1 MSQKSAHLENM
12 RCISYMIIAMAG
24 FAIEDAIIKQLSNS
38 MPISQILILIGIG
51 GLVIFSLA
59 ARYWAIRILSA
70 EIKNPRFLIRSLCEL
85 AAAISFV
92 TAIVEGSLSISSAII
107 QATPL
112 AVVIG
117 GAFFL
122 KQQVSGLSWALVLT
136 GFIGVLMV
144 TQPGLEGFKPATL
157 FAVAAVFFLAIR
169 DIITRSIS
177 DSIPVITISFWA
189 FFASLSA
196 GLITVP
202 FFEPFQVPSSKDV
215 LLVTAS
221 VCTASFAYCA
231 VVLATRAGEISVVA
245 PFRYTRLLFALGLSV
260 VFFDENINGLMLLGS
275 VLIATSGV
283 LMLAVTQRQ

>member
-1 MSQKSAHLENM
+1 MSQISTPIENM
-12 RCISYMIIAMAG
+12 RCIFYMIIAMAG

-38 MPISQILILIGIG
+38 MPISEILILIGIG
-51 GLVIFSLA
+51 GLIIFSLA
-59 ARYWAIRILSA
+59 ARHRTIRIFSA
-70 EIKNPRFLIRSLCEL
+70 EIKNPRFLVRSLCEL

-92 TAIVEGSLSISSAII
+92 TAIVHGSLSISSAII

-122 KQQVSGLSWALVLT
+122 KQRVSGRSWMLVLT

-177 DSIPVITISFWA
+177 DSIPVVTISFWA
-189 FFASLSA
+189 FFASLFA
-196 GLITVP
+196 GIITVP
-202 FFEPFQVPSSKDV
+202 FFDSFQAPSSTDV
-215 LLVTAS
+215 LLLVTS
-221 VCTASFAYCA
+221 VCTASLAYCA
-231 VVLATRAGEISVVA
+231 VVLATRSGEISVVA

-260 VFFDENINGLMLLGS
+260 VFFNESINSLMIFGS
-275 VLIATSGV
+275 ALIAISGV
-283 LMLAVTQRQ
+283 MMLTVTNR

>member
-12 RCISYMIIAMAG
+12 RCIFYMIIAMAG

-38 MPISQILILIGIG
+38 MPISEILILIGIG
-51 GLVIFSLA
+51 GLVIFSFA

-260 VFFDENINGLMLLGS
+260 VFFDENINALMLLGS

>member
-117 GAFFL
+117 GTFIL
-122 KQQVSGLSWALVLT
+122 KQQVSGLSWALVLA
-136 GFIGVLMV
+136 GFMGAD
-144 TQPGLEGFKPATL
+144 GHS
-157 FAVAAVFFLAIR
+157 
-169 DIITRSIS
+169 TR
-177 DSIPVITISFWA
+177 P
-189 FFASLSA
+189 
-196 GLITVP
+196 
-202 FFEPFQVPSSKDV
+202 
-215 LLVTAS
+215 
-221 VCTASFAYCA
+221 
-231 VVLATRAGEISVVA
+231 
-245 PFRYTRLLFALGLSV
+245 
-260 VFFDENINGLMLLGS
+260 
-275 VLIATSGV
+275 
-283 LMLAVTQRQ
+283 

>member
-1 MSQKSAHLENM
+1 
-12 RCISYMIIAMAG
+12 MIIAMAG

-38 MPISQILILIGIG
+38 MPISEILILIGIG

>member
-1 MSQKSAHLENM
+1 MSQKSTHIENM
-12 RCISYMIIAMAG
+12 RCIFYMIIAMAG

-38 MPISQILILIGIG
+38 MPISEILILIGIG
-51 GLVIFSLA
+51 GLIIFSLA
-59 ARYWAIRILSA
+59 ARFRTIRIFSA
-70 EIKNPRFLIRSLCEL
+70 EIKNLRFLIRSLCEL

-92 TAIVEGSLSISSAII
+92 TAIVHGSLSISSAII

-122 KQQVSGLSWALVLT
+122 KQPVSGRSWMLVLT
-136 GFIGVLMV
+136 GFVGVLMV

-177 DSIPVITISFWA
+177 DSIPVVTISFWA
-189 FFASLSA
+189 FFASLFA
-196 GLITVP
+196 GIITVP
-202 FFEPFQVPSSKDV
+202 FFDSFQAPSSTDV
-215 LLVTAS
+215 LLLTTS
-221 VCTASFAYCA
+221 VCTASLAYCA
-231 VVLATRAGEISVVA
+231 VVLATRSGEISVVA

-260 VFFDENINGLMLLGS
+260 VFFNESINSFMIFGS
-275 VLIATSGV
+275 ALIAISGV
-283 LMLAVTQRQ
+283 MMLTMTTQ

>member
-1 MSQKSAHLENM
+1 MSQKSTHIENM
-12 RCISYMIIAMAG
+12 RCIFYMIIAMAG

-38 MPISQILILIGIG
+38 MPISEILILIGIG
-51 GLVIFSLA
+51 GLIIFSLA
-59 ARYWAIRILSA
+59 ARFRTIRIFST
-70 EIKNPRFLIRSLCEL
+70 EIKNLRFLIRSLCEL

-92 TAIVEGSLSISSAII
+92 TAIVHGSLSISSAII

-122 KQQVSGLSWALVLT
+122 KQRVSRRSWMLVLT
-136 GFIGVLMV
+136 GFIGVMMV

-177 DSIPVITISFWA
+177 DSIPVVTISFWA
-189 FFASLSA
+189 FFASLFA
-196 GLITVP
+196 GIITVP
-202 FFEPFQVPSSKDV
+202 FFDSFQAPSSTDV
-215 LLVTAS
+215 LLLTTS
-221 VCTASFAYCA
+221 VCTASLAYCA
-231 VVLATRAGEISVVA
+231 VVLATRSGEISVIA

-260 VFFDENINGLMLLGS
+260 VFFNESINSLMIFGS
-275 VLIATSGV
+275 ALIAISGV
-283 LMLAVTQRQ
+283 MMLTVTNQ

>member
-1 MSQKSAHLENM
+1 MSQKSTHIENM
-12 RCISYMIIAMAG
+12 RCIFYMIIAMAG

-38 MPISQILILIGIG
+38 MPISEILILIGIG
-51 GLVIFSLA
+51 GLIIFSLA
-59 ARYWAIRILSA
+59 ARHRTIRIFSA
-70 EIKNPRFLIRSLCEL
+70 EIKNPRFLVRSLCEL

-92 TAIVEGSLSISSAII
+92 TAIVHGSLSISSAII

-122 KQQVSGLSWALVLT
+122 KQRVSRRSWMLVLT
-136 GFIGVLMV
+136 GFIGVMMV

-177 DSIPVITISFWA
+177 DSIPVVTISFWA
-189 FFASLSA
+189 FFASLFA
-196 GLITVP
+196 GIITVP
-202 FFEPFQVPSSKDV
+202 FFDSFQAPSSTDV
-215 LLVTAS
+215 LLLTTS
-221 VCTASFAYCA
+221 VCTASLAYCA
-231 VVLATRAGEISVVA
+231 VVLATRSGEISVVA

-260 VFFDENINGLMLLGS
+260 VFFNESINSLMIFGS
-275 VLIATSGV
+275 ALIAISGV
-283 LMLAVTQRQ
+283 MMLTVTNQ

>member
-1 MSQKSAHLENM
+1 MSQKSTHLENM
-12 RCISYMIIAMAG
+12 RCIFYMIIAMAG

-92 TAIVEGSLSISSAII
+92 TAIVHGSLSVSSAII

-117 GAFFL
+117 GAFIL
-122 KQQVSGLSWALVLT
+122 KQQVSGLSWALVLA

-189 FFASLSA
+189 FFASLFA

-202 FFEPFQVPSSKDV
+202 FFESFQIPSSKDA
-215 LLVTAS
+215 LLLTSS
-221 VCTASFAYCA
+221 VCTASLAYYA
-231 VVLATRAGEISVVA
+231 VVLATRSGEISVVA
-245 PFRYTRLLFALGLSV
+245 PFRYSRLLFALVLSV
-260 VFFDENINGLMLLGS
+260 VFFDESLNSLMIFGCA
-275 VLIATSGV
+275 LIAISGV
-283 LMLAVTQRQ
+283 MMLSVTNR

>member
-1 MSQKSAHLENM
+1 MSQKSTHIENM
-12 RCISYMIIAMAG
+12 RCIFYMIIAMAG

-38 MPISQILILIGIG
+38 MPISEILILIGIG
-51 GLVIFSLA
+51 GLIIFSLA
-59 ARYWAIRILSA
+59 ARYRTIRIFSA

-92 TAIVEGSLSISSAII
+92 TAIVHGSLSISSAII

-117 GAFFL
+117 GALFL
-122 KQQVSGLSWALVLT
+122 KQRVSGRSWMLVLT

-177 DSIPVITISFWA
+177 DSIPVVTISFWA
-189 FFASLSA
+189 FFASLFA
-196 GLITVP
+196 GIITVP
-202 FFEPFQVPSSKDV
+202 FFDSFQAPSSTDV
-215 LLVTAS
+215 LLLVTS
-221 VCTASFAYCA
+221 VCTASLAYCA
-231 VVLATRAGEISVVA
+231 VVLATRSGEISVVA

-260 VFFDENINGLMLLGS
+260 VFFNESVNSLMIFGCA
-275 VLIATSGV
+275 LIAISGV
-283 LMLAVTQRQ
+283 LMLTVTTQ

>member
-1 MSQKSAHLENM
+1 MSQISTPIENM
-12 RCISYMIIAMAG
+12 RCIFYMIIAMAG

-38 MPISQILILIGIG
+38 MPISEILILIGIG
-51 GLVIFSLA
+51 GLIIFSLA
-59 ARYWAIRILSA
+59 ARHRTIRIFSA
-70 EIKNPRFLIRSLCEL
+70 EIKNPRFLVRSLCEL
-85 AAAISFV
+85 AAAVSFV
-92 TAIVEGSLSISSAII
+92 TAIVHGSLSISSAII

-122 KQQVSGLSWALVLT
+122 KQRVSGRSWMLVLT

-177 DSIPVITISFWA
+177 DSIPVVTISFWA
-189 FFASLSA
+189 FFASLFA
-196 GLITVP
+196 GIITVP
-202 FFEPFQVPSSKDV
+202 FFDSFQAPSSTDV
-215 LLVTAS
+215 LLLVTS
-221 VCTASFAYCA
+221 VCTASLAYCA
-231 VVLATRAGEISVVA
+231 VVLATRSGEISVVA

-260 VFFDENINGLMLLGS
+260 VFFNESINSLMIFGS
-275 VLIATSGV
+275 ALIAISGV
-283 LMLAVTQRQ
+283 MMLTVTNQ

>member
-1 MSQKSAHLENM
+1 MSQKSTHLENM
-12 RCISYMIIAMAG
+12 RCIFYMIIAMAG

-38 MPISQILILIGIG
+38 MPISEILILIGIG
-51 GLVIFSLA
+51 GLIIFSLA
-59 ARYWAIRILSA
+59 ARYKTIRIFSA

-92 TAIVEGSLSISSAII
+92 TAIVHGSLSISSAII

-122 KQQVSGLSWALVLT
+122 KQRVSGRSWMLVLT
-136 GFIGVLMV
+136 GFMGVLMV

-177 DSIPVITISFWA
+177 DSIPVVTISFWA
-189 FFASLSA
+189 FFASLFA
-196 GLITVP
+196 GIITVP
-202 FFEPFQVPSSKDV
+202 FFDSFQSPSLTDV
-215 LLVTAS
+215 LLLTTS
-221 VCTASFAYCA
+221 VCTASLAYFA
-231 VVLATRAGEISVVA
+231 VVLATRSGEISVVA

-260 VFFDENINGLMLLGS
+260 AFFNESINSLMIFGS
-275 VLIATSGV
+275 ALIAISGV
-283 LMLAVTQRQ
+283 MMLTVTSR

>member
-1 MSQKSAHLENM
+1 
-12 RCISYMIIAMAG
+12 MIIAMAG

-38 MPISQILILIGIG
+38 MPISEILILIGIG
-51 GLVIFSLA
+51 GLIIFSLA
-59 ARYWAIRILSA
+59 ARHRTIRIFSA
-70 EIKNPRFLIRSLCEL
+70 EIKNPRFLVRSLCEL

-92 TAIVEGSLSISSAII
+92 TAIVHGSLSISSAII

-122 KQQVSGLSWALVLT
+122 KQRVSRRSWMLVLT
-136 GFIGVLMV
+136 GFIGVMMV

-177 DSIPVITISFWA
+177 DSIPVVTISFWA
-189 FFASLSA
+189 FFASLFA
-196 GLITVP
+196 GIITVP
-202 FFEPFQVPSSKDV
+202 FFDSFQAPSSTDV
-215 LLVTAS
+215 LLLTAS
-221 VCTASFAYCA
+221 VCTASLAYCA
-231 VVLATRAGEISVVA
+231 VVLATRSGEISVVA

-260 VFFDENINGLMLLGS
+260 VFFNESINSLMIFGS
-275 VLIATSGV
+275 LLIAISGV
-283 LMLAVTQRQ
+283 MMLTVTNQ

>member
-1 MSQKSAHLENM
+1 MSQTSTHIENM
-12 RCISYMIIAMAG
+12 RCIFYMIIAMAG

-38 MPISQILILIGIG
+38 MPISEILILIGIG
-51 GLVIFSLA
+51 GLIIFSLA
-59 ARYWAIRILSA
+59 ARHRTIRIFSA
-70 EIKNPRFLIRSLCEL
+70 EIKNPRFLVRSLCEL

-92 TAIVEGSLSISSAII
+92 TAIVHGSLSISSAII

-122 KQQVSGLSWALVLT
+122 KQRVSRRSWMLVLT
-136 GFIGVLMV
+136 GFIGVMMV

-177 DSIPVITISFWA
+177 DSIPVVTISFWA
-189 FFASLSA
+189 FFASLFA
-196 GLITVP
+196 GIITVP
-202 FFEPFQVPSSKDV
+202 FFDSFQAPSSTDV
-215 LLVTAS
+215 LLLTTS
-221 VCTASFAYCA
+221 VCTASLAYCA
-231 VVLATRAGEISVVA
+231 VVLATRSGEISVVA

-260 VFFDENINGLMLLGS
+260 VFFNESINSLMIFGS
-275 VLIATSGV
+275 ALIAISGV
-283 LMLAVTQRQ
+283 MMLTVTNQ

>member
-1 MSQKSAHLENM
+1 MSQKSTHLENM
-12 RCISYMIIAMAG
+12 RCIFYMIIAMAG

-59 ARYWAIRILSA
+59 ARFRAIRILSA

-92 TAIVEGSLSISSAII
+92 TAIVHGSLSVSSAII

-117 GAFFL
+117 GTFIL
-122 KQQVSGLSWALVLT
+122 KQQVSGLSWVLVLT

-202 FFEPFQVPSSKDV
+202 FFEPFRVPSSKDV

>member
-12 RCISYMIIAMAG
+12 RCIFYMIIAMGG

-38 MPISQILILIGIG
+38 MPISEILILIGIG

-136 GFIGVLMV
+136 GFIGVQMV
-144 TQPGLEGFKPATL
+144 TQPGIEGFKPATL

>member
-1 MSQKSAHLENM
+1 MSQKSTHLENM
-12 RCISYMIIAMAG
+12 RCIFYMIIAMAG

-38 MPISQILILIGIG
+38 MPISEILILIGIG

-92 TAIVEGSLSISSAII
+92 TAIVHGSLSVSSAII

-117 GAFFL
+117 GTFIL
-122 KQQVSGLSWALVLT
+122 KQQVSGLSWVLVLT

-189 FFASLSA
+189 FFASLFA

-202 FFEPFQVPSSKDV
+202 FFESFQIPSSKDA
-215 LLVTAS
+215 LLLTSS
-221 VCTASFAYCA
+221 VCTASLAYCA
-231 VVLATRAGEISVVA
+231 VVLATRSGEISVVA
-245 PFRYTRLLFALGLSV
+245 PFRYSRLLFALVLSV
-260 VFFDENINGLMLLGS
+260 VFFDEPINSLMIFGS
-275 VLIATSGV
+275 ALIAISGV
-283 LMLAVTQRQ
+283 MMLTVTNR

>member
-1 MSQKSAHLENM
+1 MSQKSIHLENM
-12 RCISYMIIAMAG
+12 RCIFYMIIAMAG

-38 MPISQILILIGIG
+38 MPISEILILIGIG
-51 GLVIFSLA
+51 GLIIFSLA
-59 ARYWAIRILSA
+59 ARYKTIRIFSA

-92 TAIVEGSLSISSAII
+92 TAIVHGSLSISSAII

-122 KQQVSGLSWALVLT
+122 KQRVSRRSWMLVLT

-157 FAVAAVFFLAIR
+157 FAVAAVFFLATR

-177 DSIPVITISFWA
+177 DSIPVVTISFWA
-189 FFASLSA
+189 FFASLVA
-196 GLITVP
+196 GIITLPV
-202 FFEPFQVPSSKDV
+202 FDSFQAPSSTDV
-215 LLVTAS
+215 LLLTAS
-221 VCTASFAYCA
+221 VCTASLAYFA
-231 VVLATRAGEISVVA
+231 VVLATRSGEMSVVA

-260 VFFDENINGLMLLGS
+260 VFFNESINSLMIFGS
-275 VLIATSGV
+275 ALIAISGV
-283 LMLAVTQRQ
+283 MMLTVTTQ